1 MLLDG
6 VWRFS
11 REGERV
17 CGFLDLI
24 SAFRSVL
31 TSCASSAPSL
41 DVSSDLSS
49 VASSDLGS
57 VHRLAIRS
65 QFSCLASISGPRF

>member
-57 VHRLAIRS
+57 VYRLAS
-65 QFSCLASISGPRF
+65 FLGPRF